1 MAQILRIVFRSGK
14 VAEYR
19 GNDETVERLF
29 HNDADNIID
38 YIMSLDIITGHIGFF
53 TEVGDDRF
61 RDEWVLTSPAM
72 SRKEPNS
79 EGPERA
85 L

>member
-1 MAQILRIVFRSGK
+1 MAQILRIIFRSGK
-14 VAEYR
+14 IAEYR

-29 HNDADNIID
+29 INDTDNIID
-38 YIMSLDIITGHIGFF
+38 YIMSIDVITGDIGFF
-53 TEVGDDRF
+53 TEIGDVRF
-61 RDEWVLTSPAM
+61 QDDWVLTCPVM
-72 SRKEPNS
+72 IRREPNS